1 MTTAQRSEPQRSTG
15 LVPGPARGALLV
27 VEGLWTWYRRNW
39 RSTVISSVL
48 QPALFLVALGIGF
61 GSQVEPGPAT
71 LGLPY
76 VQYLAPALLAAG
88 TMQTAAFESTYPI
101 LSAFKWQRTYW
112 AVIATPIGAPQ
123 LLAGQLTWLAARL
136 AFSAVAFLLVA
147 LALGAVVGPG
157 ILLSLVFALLTGLA
171 CAAPI
176 VAYAATIESEGQQF
190 NVIFR
195 FVVMP
200 MMMFSGTFFPVEQ
213 LPGWVQPIVWLTPL
227 WHGTELC
234 RGVALGAIDVLPALG
249 HAAYLLVLLGVGVH
263 FARRTFVRR
272 LEV

>member
-1 MTTAQRSEPQRSTG
+1 MTTTGRQRSTG
-15 LVPGPARGALLV
+15 TVPSQARGALLV

-39 RSTVISSVL
+39 RSTAISTVL

-61 GSQVEPGPAT
+61 GSQVQPGPAT

-76 VQYLAPALLAAG
+76 VQYLAPALLAAT
-88 TMQTAAFESTYPI
+88 TMQAASFESTYPI
-101 LSAFKWQRTYW
+101 LSGFKWQRTYW
-112 AVIATPIGAPQ
+112 AVIATPIGAAE
-123 LLAGQLTWLAARL
+123 LLIGQLVWLAARL
-136 AFSAVAFLLVA
+136 AFSAAAFLVVA
-147 LALGAVVGPG
+147 LALGAVAGPG
-157 ILLSLVFALLTGLA
+157 ILLSLVFAVLTGMA

-176 VAYAATIESEGQQF
+176 VAYAATIEGEGQQF

-195 FVVMP
+195 FIVMP

-213 LPGWVQPIVWLTPL
+213 LPDWVRPIVWLTPL

-234 RGVALGAIDVLPALG
+234 RGVALGAIDVLPAAG
-249 HAAYLLVLLGVGVH
+249 HTLYLLVLFGVGAH
-263 FARRTFVRR
+263 LARRNFVRR